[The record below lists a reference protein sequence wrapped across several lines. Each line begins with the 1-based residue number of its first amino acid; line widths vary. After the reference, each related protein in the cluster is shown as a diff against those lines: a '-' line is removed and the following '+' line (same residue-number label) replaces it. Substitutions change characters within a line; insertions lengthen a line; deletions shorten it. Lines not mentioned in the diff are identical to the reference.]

1 MFGIGLA
8 ELAVIAF
15 VAVIVLGPDK
25 IPEYSRQ
32 FGRFL
37 KRMRTYAHAA
47 RDDLRRE
54 LGPEYAD
61 LELRDLDPRVI
72 VRKHIIEAMED
83 GEEPPPARAGLR
95 PLLPGEHPP
104 YDAEAT

>member
-15 VAVIVLGPDK
+15 VAVIVLGPEK
-25 IPEYSRQ
+25 LPEYSRQ
-32 FGRFL
+32 FGRFVR
-37 KRMRTYAHAA
+37 RMRTYANAA
-47 RDDLRRE
+47 RDDLRKE

-72 VRKHIIEAMED
+72 VRKHIIEAMDDD
-83 GEEPPPARAGLR
+83 GEVAPARAGLR
-95 PLLPGEHPP
+95 PLAPGERPP
-104 YDAEAT
+104 YDGEAT